1 MTTSVIP
8 NKNRNHIEMLSIR
21 LQKIDKK
28 LAKEIKNFLPEWWES
43 ELINSPS
50 AVQQALISV
59 AKFTN
64 LNIKSVLNSDALLQL
79 KEEGTCRYKHAN
91 NRERS
96 ELAAATA
103 IVQSLASTVSDIVT
117 SDFRVF
123 QSAETIR
130 DTLLN
135 ENNSWV
141 DLKSLVNYCWEFG
154 VPVLYLPSLPTSKKM
169 DAVVVNINGRPVIS
183 LTKKYKHESELLFL
197 LAHEMGHV
205 FHRHLEVGQTLI
217 DKKVNSQNNDL
228 DEQENQANAFAIEL
242 LTGIENTKFHS
253 RGRQY
258 LKASDLAVAAKEK
271 GGTRNIDPGHVVLN
285 WGYTTSK
292 WATAKAALN
301 ILYPHPDWEEYM
313 KNKLCETVEEHEA
326 DEDQLDYLYKLMN
339 IEG

>member
-1 MTTSVIP
+1 MTTSVI
-8 NKNRNHIEMLSIR
+8 KNQNHIDKLSIR

-28 LAKEIKNFLPEWWES
+28 LAKEIKNFLPEWWEK

-79 KEEGTCRYKHAN
+79 KEEDTCRYKHAN

-103 IVQSLASTVSDIVT
+103 IVQSLASTASDIVT
-117 SDFRVF
+117 SDFRLF

-130 DTLLN
+130 DGFLN
-135 ENNSWV
+135 ENTPWI
-141 DLKSLVNYCWEFG
+141 DLKLLVNYCWDFG

-205 FHRHLEVGQTLI
+205 FHGHLEVGQTLI

-242 LTGIENTKFHS
+242 LTGVKNTQFHS
-253 RGRQY
+253 RGRRY
-258 LKASDLAVAAKEK
+258 LKASDLASAAQGK
-271 GGTRNIDPGHVVLN
+271 GGALKIDPGHIVLN
-285 WGYTTSK
+285 WGHTTSN
-292 WATAKAALN
+292 WPTAKAALN
-301 ILYPHPDWEEYM
+301 ILYPHPDWEEHI
-313 KNKLCETVEEHEA
+313 KNKLCETIEEDDA